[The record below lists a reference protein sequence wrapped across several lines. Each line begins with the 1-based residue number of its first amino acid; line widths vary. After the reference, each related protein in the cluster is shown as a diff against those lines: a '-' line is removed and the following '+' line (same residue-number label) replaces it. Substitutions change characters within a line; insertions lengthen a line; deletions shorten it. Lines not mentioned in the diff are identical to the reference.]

1 MLRLIGK
8 TLKIIVILAVFVILV
23 IGGSFAVR
31 TYKQTK
37 VVNSYRPEVQELA
50 DQAGVGTY
58 TDVILGIMYTE
69 SKGKGTDLMQSSESA
84 YGTRGKISSQQ
95 ESIES
100 GVKHFSESYQQAKAA
115 GCDLNTAIQ
124 AYNYGTNY
132 IQYVKERGGK
142 NTVELAEKYSR
153 DVLSPGY
160 GNNQQQMYRYM
171 QVQSVLYNGGYLY
184 QNGGNMFYAEMVQ
197 MNKQFLTLFQR
208 LQKG

>member
-23 IGGSFAVR
+23 VGGSFAVR

-37 VVNSYRPEVQELA
+37 VVNSYRPEVQKLA
-50 DQAGVGTY
+50 DQKGVGAY

-69 SKGKGTDLMQSSESA
+69 SKGKGIDLMQSSESA

-132 IQYVKERGGK
+132 IQ
-142 NTVELAEKYSR
+142 
-153 DVLSPGY
+153 
-160 GNNQQQMYRYM
+160 
-171 QVQSVLYNGGYLY
+171 
-184 QNGGNMFYAEMVQ
+184 
-197 MNKQFLTLFQR
+197 
-208 LQKG
+208 